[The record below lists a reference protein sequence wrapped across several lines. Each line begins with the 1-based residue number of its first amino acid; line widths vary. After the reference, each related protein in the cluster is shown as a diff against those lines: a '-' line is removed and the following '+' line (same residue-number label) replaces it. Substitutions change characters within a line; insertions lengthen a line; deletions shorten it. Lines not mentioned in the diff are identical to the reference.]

1 MSKPELVRNRKK
13 NASNAKYFFPSK
25 PFPHGIQLIFEDYSY
40 RRYVVTDA
48 VKANSEEEIG
58 RGSKFVPLATQR
70 AESTSTSSI
79 ELPFPR
85 TLTDS
90 TNIRVSQF
98 ERDFLTERAIG
109 AASSLAAGFGDAAK
123 SALSGARSLGTNL
136 VNALKSG
143 DEATT
148 RGAIESTFG
157 VSGEKAFAIAAYLGR
172 NYLSGD
178 VARSVGVVGA
188 GVINPQETLAFTGVD
203 LRSFSFSWDLFPSN
217 RNDSEQIKQIVRF
230 LKNKSLPGVEG
241 LSVGSNEGENSSV
254 EIPGLS
260 RAFLKYP
267 SVVEINLLGV
277 DETHFTRFKPCMISN
292 IDVSYGNGGN
302 IGILSG
308 GLPNAVTL
316 TISFQELSI
325 QTSDDYTSDNWLLPA
340 AKESDNPNSGG

>member
-48 VKANSEEEIG
+48 VKANSQEEIG
-58 RGSKFVPLATQR
+58 RGSVFVPLATQR
-70 AESTSTSSI
+70 AENTSTSSI

-123 SALSGARSLGTNL
+123 RALSGARSLGTDL
-136 VNALKSG
+136 VKAFKSG
-143 DEATT
+143 DEGET
-148 RGAIESTFG
+148 RKAVETTFG

-172 NYLSGD
+172 NILSGD
-178 VARSVGVVGA
+178 IARSVGIVGQGVV
-188 GVINPQETLAFTGVD
+188 NPQETLAFTGVD
-203 LRSFSFSWDLFPSN
+203 LRSFSFSWDLFPTN
-217 RNDSEQIKQIVRF
+217 RSDSEQIKQIIRF
-230 LKNKSLPGVEG
+230 LKNKSLPGTEG
-241 LSVGSNEGENSSV
+241 LTLGPGSGEGENKSV

-292 IDVSYGNGGN
+292 IDVSYGSGGSV
-302 IGILSG
+302 GILSG

-325 QTSDDYTSDNWLLPA
+325 QTSDDYISDNWILPPPE
-340 AKESDNPNSGG
+340 KTESGS